1 MTNSIELRQL
11 IGEGK
16 FKEALTEIASSLV
29 EMAVTTNLTGSD
41 EEISLRTYFNLA
53 SGQIASEVDR
63 GVLEHPNYQSL
74 QDLHER
80 KIAVIG
86 GIWHQNLTVLNNLAT
101 MQASGSLPPLAVD
114 NADADDLPV
123 EAPKD
128 EEDREDTPPPTE
140 PVTAGLEVLPEK
152 PAERSTALTADPENE
167 SLPPVVVEEE
177 PVASIPSENAIAAA
191 IPATI
196 DPPDVIIEEELEEE
210 ILRLSP
216 IPSPVTPVVDTSD
229 AANPEPTETIP
240 ETPPQLAIVS
250 PVAGETPNADT
261 TPEIPPR
268 LAIVPPV
275 AVETPPTVVS
285 VEPPAIQTPKI
296 PFSVAILPPPENAIV
311 AEKVVP
317 SLELAPT
324 ADIPDNERVDDKSDW
339 DSWLPDEE
347 EVPPED
353 STPTPTA
360 PPADNTLIPD
370 WGIWMENQKEGVADI
385 PPPRKEPLTRINEW
399 ESFAPDNFGLN
410 SPGTKPAN
418 PSATTDSAA
427 LPQDPSDPDFMTK
440 FLAALD
446 REHTDDD
453 RKLE

>member
-1 MTNSIELRQL
+1 MTTSIELRQL

-63 GVLEHPNYQSL
+63 SVLEHPNYESL

-86 GIWHQNLTVLNNLAT
+86 RIWHQNLTVLNNLAT

-114 NADADDLPV
+114 NADGDDLPTEV
-123 EAPKD
+123 EK
-128 EEDREDTPPPTE
+128 EEDSQDTPPPTGST
-140 PVTAGLEVLPEK
+140 VAGLEVLPEK

-167 SLPPVVVEEE
+167 DLPPVVVEEE
-177 PVASIPSENAIAAA
+177 PAASLPSENAIAAA
-191 IPATI
+191 IPGTI
-196 DPPDVIIEEELEEE
+196 EPPAAITEEELEEE
-210 ILRLSP
+210 IRQLSP
-216 IPSPVTPVVDTSD
+216 IPSAAVDTPDSSNPRSEETTPETPPQLAIVSPLPPVVETPN
-229 AANPEPTETIP
+229 AETIP

-250 PVAGETPNADT
+250 SVE
-261 TPEIPPR
+261 
-268 LAIVPPV
+268 
-275 AVETPPTVVS
+275 VETPPTVAS
-285 VEPPAIQTPKI
+285 VEPPAIETPEI
-296 PFSVAILPPPENAIV
+296 PFSATISPPPQTIV

-317 SLELAPT
+317 SAELAPT
-324 ADIPDNERVDDKSDW
+324 ADIPDNERVDDRADW
-339 DSWLPDEE
+339 DSWLPEEEE

-353 STPTPTA
+353 STPTPTS
-360 PPADNTLIPD
+360 PPVDNTLIPD
-370 WGIWMENQKEGVADI
+370 WGVWMETQKEGVADVR
-385 PPPRKEPLTRINEW
+385 PPRKEPLTRINEW

-410 SPGTKPAN
+410 SPGIKPAN
-418 PSATTDSAA
+418 PSATTDPAA
-427 LPQDPSDPDFMTK
+427 LPQDTSEPDFTTK

-446 REHTDDD
+446 RERTDDD